1 MWQYPDVTSVDS
13 ENDFSLFFDNIKVQK
28 LKKHNSTY
36 FVGQRFN
43 KPFFNVVKFLLVRN
57 FWTKKLKDGSHQR
70 MVDEK
75 ELEVSKTFKNDVT
88 MMKKFQKRDC
98 LNFSIE
104 TTSFKGKTT
113 HTHTHKTL
121 ILDFIYTYFFTIT
134 TRLLMPKYS
143 RYLGTTCRFF
153 TFSSVKIC

>member
-1 MWQYPDVTSVDS
+1 
-13 ENDFSLFFDNIKVQK
+13 
-28 LKKHNSTY
+28 
-36 FVGQRFN
+36 
-43 KPFFNVVKFLLVRN
+43 
-57 FWTKKLKDGSHQR
+57 

-113 HTHTHKTL
+113 HTQN
-121 ILDFIYTYFFTIT
+121 IN
-134 TRLLMPKYS
+134 P
-143 RYLGTTCRFF
+143 
-153 TFSSVKIC
+153 